1 MQADPRRDGARAA
14 DELLLPAY
22 WLVHGLPWQR
32 DGGMAEAAVATAP
45 GMIPRET
52 LSRDAFQI
60 LGCADLYARKHGP
73 RVVFFSDLTRMFTT
87 AGTSWAQLG
96 VDWENALREIEDG
109 PFPRLFLT
117 ISERAHL
124 FICDPATD
132 LLTAG
137 PDDAQEASE
146 AEHRLVRQA
155 ITSKL
160 AALHAADHQRR
171 PHPPRRITTPDQRS
185 ASRSSFM
192 ASTSVC
198 GLVRPRHP
206 SNASRAF

>member
-14 DELLLPAY
+14 DELLHPAY

-132 LLTAG
+132 TVLAG
-137 PDDAQEASE
+137 PGGVQEAAE
-146 AEHRLVRQA
+146 AERRLVRKA
-155 ITSKL
+155 ITGKL
-160 AALHAADHQRR
+160 ADDW
-171 PHPPRRITTPDQRS
+171 PPYMQQIIEAGHIS
-185 ASRSSFM
+185 LA
-192 ASTSVC
+192 
-198 GLVRPRHP
+198 G
-206 SNASRAF
+206 